1 MLYFFIMLYV
11 KDTKL
16 DFVRKYVVWKKF
28 NYIVYVSFILPAV
41 VTFFQNERDSI
52 RIQQYSSFFFIQILY
67 IFPVFRTQIAFIAVL
82 SDKQKFIL

>member
-41 VTFFQNERDSI
+41 VIFFQNKRDSI